1 METAVKN
8 VDRTCSFTLK
18 YIFVLQKMRSS
29 QCVAGISF
37 EPMYHQEHALYT
49 VYFEVKSTDVSS
61 NAELSQSEV
70 AHVRL
75 RIYYNE
81 TIYCVC
87 LLVFRILLS

>member
-8 VDRTCSFTLK
+8 VDRTGSFTLK

-70 AHVRL
+70 AP
-75 RIYYNE
+75 
-81 TIYCVC
+81 C
-87 LLVFRILLS
+87 

>member
-49 VYFEVKSTDVSS
+49 VYFEV
-61 NAELSQSEV
+61 
-70 AHVRL
+70 
-75 RIYYNE
+75 
-81 TIYCVC
+81 
-87 LLVFRILLS
+87 